1 VYTFVHHSRA
11 TVGNFSLREGLARAA
26 ARKSDTQQHTIGTRG
41 CRDAWRRPSP
51 GIACILVCG
60 FGVHAYIFAYAFV
73 PARVKSSIG
82 TRIVTSS
89 AERPRSSML
98 VSTGALTTHRRL
110 IAYICAEHA
119 CPVDGRSVE
128 TNCPFWSVC
137 LCVCVPLC
145 SRRVRSTRPVRCAGG
160 SRGR

>member
-1 VYTFVHHSRA
+1 MRMYIFVHHCHT
-11 TVGNFSLREGLARAA
+11 TVSNLSFKEGLARAVA
-26 ARKSDTQQHTIGTRG
+26 CKSNTIGIRG
-41 CRDAWRRPSP
+41 CCDAWRQPSL

-60 FGVHAYIFAYAFV
+60 FGVHTYIFTYAFG
-73 PARVKSSIG
+73 PTRVKSSIG

-98 VSTGALTTHRRL
+98 VGTGALTPHRRL
-110 IAYICAEHA
+110 ITYVCTEHA
-119 CPVDGRSVE
+119 CPVDGRSGE

-145 SRRVRSTRPVRCAGG
+145 SRRVRSTRPVRRARG